1 MTNSGGAN
9 AKPGD
14 VSPPSAVSTFPRPW
28 QPLTPRGAAAFARAS
43 LNLVCGF
50 QLAVAALL
58 AVSLIWFLHV
68 AMFPVVRQGI
78 QQLPEE
84 GVIGMGELHLPPDT
98 QVVVAENEWLA
109 LRVDLEAP
117 GDQALVRDL
126 ELRFGPNALRACT
139 GLGCITFIYPPNW
152 TVPFNKMELA
162 PWWDAWQ
169 SMLAAAAAFC
179 LFSSLL
185 LVWWILATL
194 YAPLPRVLA
203 YFSDRELT
211 LDGAWR
217 MAAASLLAGAVFM
230 GFGILAL
237 GMGWI
242 HLTKLLLFF
251 LVHLIIPIVYVVVG
265 TSVLPPRPRHS
276 TGPNPF
282 HPSSEAAEEAVPSP
296 SAESSTLTSGPAAM
310 PEMAAPEVQPAPPR
324 ARNPFTPPVRDSL
337 KPSNSQR
344 PSNPFQSHSR

>member
-1 MTNSGGAN
+1 MTNSGGAHT
-9 AKPGD
+9 KPGD
-14 VSPPSAVSTFPRPW
+14 DSPPPAVSTFPRPW

-43 LNLVCGF
+43 LNRVCGF
-50 QLAVAALL
+50 QVAVAALL

-68 AMFPVVRQGI
+68 AVFPVVRQGI

-84 GVIGMGELHLPPDT
+84 GVIGMGELHLAPETP
-98 QVVVAENEWLA
+98 VVVSENEWLA

-139 GLGCITFIYPPNW
+139 GLGCVTFIYPPDW
-152 TVPFNKMELA
+152 VVPFNKLELA

-169 SMLAAAAAFC
+169 SMMAATAAFG

-185 LVWWILATL
+185 LVWWVLATL

-230 GFGILAL
+230 GLGILAL

-251 LVHLIIPIVYVVVG
+251 LVHLVIPIVYIVVG

-282 HPSSEAAEEAVPSP
+282 HPSSEEGIPEASATVTVSSP
-296 SAESSTLTSGPAAM
+296 SIPVPAASPQTTV
-310 PEMAAPEVQPAPPR
+310 PEPHAPR
-324 ARNPFTPPVRDSL
+324 SSNPFTPPVRDSL
-337 KPSNSQR
+337 IPSKPQR
-344 PSNPFQSHSR
+344 SANPFQGRSG

>member
-9 AKPGD
+9 TKPGD

-58 AVSLIWFLHV
+58 AVSLVWFLHV
-68 AMFPVVRQGI
+68 AVFPVVRQGI

-84 GVIGMGELHLPPDT
+84 GVIGMGELHLPPET
-98 QVVVAENEWLA
+98 PVVVAENEWLA

-117 GDQALVRDL
+117 ADQALVRDL

-152 TVPFNKMELA
+152 TIPFNKMDLA

-169 SMLAAAAAFC
+169 SMLAAAAAFG

-185 LVWWILATL
+185 LIWWILATL

-282 HPSSEAAEEAVPSP
+282 HPSTEVPAAEMDRPATE
-296 SAESSTLTSGPAAM
+296 TSKPAAGLGTV
-310 PEMAAPEVQPAPPR
+310 PEMASPGVEPTPSR
-324 ARNPFTPPVRDSL
+324 SRNPFIPPVRDSIAPA
-337 KPSNSQR
+337 KARRS
-344 PSNPFQSHSR
+344 SNPFQSHSS